1 MKKLLE
7 KITKVLKFSA
17 LALLTI
23 ILTFAIFVGYL
34 VVARNTPL
42 QLPDPSGSYAVG
54 RTVFNWT
61 DTSRPDPLA
70 DRGNSP
76 RKLVVWVWY
85 PGADTRTT
93 PAPYLP
99 PDWVK
104 VRDKGQGAGTLIEN
118 NFNRFVTHSFEDI
131 PLAANPTLIPVLIME
146 PGMGPIA
153 TDYTVFAENLASHG
167 YIVVGINPTDTA
179 NYTVFLDGSVAP
191 RSVKGTIPD
200 SDTPAAAAAD
210 ANRIEAVWVQDVT
223 FVMNQLAKINA
234 EPASFFNNRLDLEHI
249 GIWGHSFGGATAVAF
264 CQQDPR
270 CKAGVNMDGT
280 PTSGE
285 LKATVPQP
293 FMFITEDYSKGCD
306 QNCELMHQVYLN
318 TKPGAA
324 YTLSIAGTRHF
335 NFSDLPIRQVPVAR
349 ALFIRAGYEGS
360 INPTRALQIA
370 NAYMA
375 AFFDQ
380 YLKGIEGDLLKGP
393 SSAFPEVTFGKN

>member
-1 MKKLLE
+1 MKKLLK

-23 ILTFAIFVGYL
+23 ILTFAVFVGYL

-42 QLPDPSGSYAVG
+42 QLPDPSGSYVVG
-54 RTVFNWT
+54 RSVFNRT

-70 DRGNSP
+70 DRAIHHENWLFGFGI
-76 RKLVVWVWY
+76 RVRILERRLLRICHRI
-85 PGADTRTT
+85 G
-93 PAPYLP
+93 L
-99 PDWVK
+99 K

-118 NFNRFVTHSFEDI
+118 NFNRFLTHSFEDI
-131 PLAANPTLIPVLIME
+131 PLAANPTLIPVLVME

-223 FVMNQLAKINA
+223 FVINQLAKMNA

-380 YLKGIEGDLLKGP
+380 YLKGIEGNLLKGP

>member
-1 MKKLLE
+1 MKKLLK

-23 ILTFAIFVGYL
+23 ILTFAVFVGYL

-42 QLPDPSGSYAVG
+42 QLPDPSGSYVVG
-54 RTVFNWT
+54 RSVFNWT

-118 NFNRFVTHSFEDI
+118 NFNRFLTHSFEDI
-131 PLAANPTLIPVLIME
+131 PLAANPTLIPVLVME

-270 CKAGVNMDGT
+270 WQGRRQYGWNANQWRTKSDG
-280 PTSGE
+280 PP
-285 LKATVPQP
+285 A
-293 FMFITEDYSKGCD
+293 
-306 QNCELMHQVYLN
+306 VYVHNGRL
-318 TKPGAA
+318 
-324 YTLSIAGTRHF
+324 
-335 NFSDLPIRQVPVAR
+335 
-349 ALFIRAGYEGS
+349 
-360 INPTRALQIA
+360 
-370 NAYMA
+370 
-375 AFFDQ
+375 
-380 YLKGIEGDLLKGP
+380 
-393 SSAFPEVTFGKN
+393 